1 MRDLQNQMHE
11 MREKHKD
18 WYMFNSNIIAISNV
32 IDLNVI
38 EKILFEEKL
47 ESTKVCVKGWELIAY
62 PFLGDG
68 TIALIYELHHK
79 KNKEIVNDYKVII
92 IDPTESMEPLLLGVT
107 MYNQWVSAMCGTYVN
122 PYFVVRDEEE
132 ETMLFRANDNPAY
145 PEEVYL
151 GKNVTRVITK
161 DNGNIVMGYSCDAE
175 NAIIREYS
183 ADGKFIGH
191 IVNADA
197 VSCTDITTDDND
209 KVWYHLFPFNKIYCM
224 DDGISFDID
233 VVGFDGFFFCN
244 EGNSMI
250 TAFSTEKGQ
259 VLYQLEKQD
268 NGFRNPTVI
277 SVNTEDEGFSTL
289 CDLIACRMENLL
301 FIGIIK

>member
-1 MRDLQNQMHE
+1 MSDLQSQMIE

-18 WYMFNSNIIAISNV
+18 WYMFNTDIVAVSNV
-32 IDLNVI
+32 INLNVMD
-38 EKILFEEKL
+38 KILFEEEL
-47 ESTKVCVKGWELIAY
+47 GSTKVRVKGWELIAY

-92 IDPTESMEPLLLGVT
+92 IDPTESMEPLILGVT

-151 GKNVTRVITK
+151 GENVTRVITK
-161 DNGNIVMGYSCDAE
+161 DNGNIVVGYSCDAE

-183 ADGKFIGH
+183 AGGKFIGH

-197 VSCTDITTDDND
+197 ISCTDITTDDND

-244 EGNSMI
+244 
-250 TAFSTEKGQ
+250 K
-259 VLYQLEKQD
+259 
-268 NGFRNPTVI
+268 
-277 SVNTEDEGFSTL
+277 
-289 CDLIACRMENLL
+289 
-301 FIGIIK
+301 